1 VEIEGWVVKPGESGG
16 PCPTVLCIHGGPFGT
31 WGYAFNEEFLA
42 LTGHG
47 FAVAVAN
54 PRGSTGYGDGFST
67 VIRRIWGDLELVDLN
82 AFIDEVVRLKLA
94 DPDRLGVT
102 GYSGGGHLTA
112 WLIGHSGRFKAAVPE
127 QGVYNMTSM
136 YGVSDARDLIE
147 LVMDGAPHE
156 DPERYWLRSPIAY
169 AHKVVTPTLLIQGE
183 DDIRCPMEQA
193 EQLFSLLIR
202 HGCRAELLRLKGCNH
217 SAQVWGDPDIRRN
230 RMSAMIDWFERH
242 LFRVEGALCSEDVA
256 RHESHR
262 PDGH

>member
-1 VEIEGWVVKPGESGG
+1 
-16 PCPTVLCIHGGPFGT
+16 
-31 WGYAFNEEFLA
+31 
-42 LTGHG
+42 
-47 FAVAVAN
+47 
-54 PRGSTGYGDGFST
+54 
-67 VIRRIWGDLELVDLN
+67 
-82 AFIDEVVRLKLA
+82 
-94 DPDRLGVT
+94 
-102 GYSGGGHLTA
+102 
-112 WLIGHSGRFKAAVPE
+112 
-127 QGVYNMTSM
+127 
-136 YGVSDARDLIE
+136 
-147 LVMDGAPHE
+147 
-156 DPERYWLRSPIAY
+156 LRSPIAY

-262 PDGH
+262 SDGH